1 MAINIQ
7 AVTVGP
13 KKVVS
18 IKFISRGTPN
28 AAPEIRFCN
37 PVPMFWRL
45 VILAFKSTVLLLYT
59 ANWNR
64 QKYTQP
70 ATNTAQPMQAQY
82 SQFAGCHSR
91 YHQEQGDE
99 YGDAVQNIFGTQ
111 QCVDGLLAAHQP
123 VDVVA
128 FVTHQA

>member
-13 KKVVS
+13 KKGCQHKIHKQRYAECCSGNQILQSGSHVLAVGHFGVQ
-18 IKFISRGTPN
+18 IHCPVIVYGQLEQ
-28 AAPEIRFCN
+28 AEI
-37 PVPMFWRL
+37 
-45 VILAFKSTVLLLYT
+45 YT
-59 ANWNR
+59 ACN
-64 QKYTQP
+64 KYSPTD
-70 ATNTAQPMQAQY
+70 AAQY

-123 VDVVA
+123 SM
-128 FVTHQA
+128 

>member
-45 VILAFKSTVLLLYT
+45 VILAFKSTVLLYGQLEQAEIYT
-59 ANWNR
+59 ARN
-64 QKYTQP
+64 KYSPTD
-70 ATNTAQPMQAQY
+70 AAQH
-82 SQFAGCHSR
+82 SQFAGYHSR

>member
-70 ATNTAQPMQAQY
+70 ATNTAQPMQLSTA
-82 SQFAGCHSR
+82 SLPVAIAGIIRNRVMSMAMLYR
-91 YHQEQGDE
+91 IY
-99 YGDAVQNIFGTQ
+99 
-111 QCVDGLLAAHQP
+111 LARSS
-123 VDVVA
+123 V
-128 FVTHQA
+128 